1 MTNENTFS
9 DKPIVSVVIP
19 CYNHAHYLPDA
30 VQSVREQ
37 TYRHTEIIVVDDGSK
52 DHTRDYC
59 LSQSD
64 IIYVYQENQGL
75 SAARNKGIDYARG
88 AFLVFLDADDLLFP
102 EGIEINLQYV
112 LAHPKCG
119 FVSGGH
125 IKSDLISGQPFVEQD
140 YQPVYENHYQAL
152 LQGNYIGMHAA
163 VMYQVHVFDDLIY
176 DTSMKACEDYD
187 LYCKI
192 ARQYPVV
199 CHDKLIANYRLHS
212 SNMSGNIPLMLE
224 NVLKVLDRQRP
235 FIKTSEASIALKRG
249 KKVWKEYYCE
259 QLWKKYHNDEQK
271 KPISHDELLLLL
283 KYDKKKYMKYLLK
296 RSKLYLVYWA
306 ESLMPVFLARFL
318 RRKGILNRGILLP
331 NTIDGG
337 HFERF
342 EPFSRSYGFDRG
354 GPIDRFFIER
364 FLRSNA
370 HSVKGR
376 VLEIGDNEYT
386 LMIGGNN
393 VEISD
398 ILHVNENN
406 KKATF
411 IGDLSDAP
419 GLPSDAFDCV
429 ILTQTLHLIWDVKDA
444 LETCKRVLK
453 KGGCLLLTVPG
464 ISQIE
469 VGEWATTWYW
479 SFTDRS
485 IKKFMNETFGEGNY
499 ELEVF
504 GNAYLASAFLFGAGQ
519 GEVDPRFYDLQD
531 PYYQM
536 LICVKAV
543 KH

>member
-1 MTNENTFS
+1 MTKENILS
-9 DKPIVSVVIP
+9 DKPLVSVIIP
-19 CYNHAHYLPDA
+19 CYNHVHYLPDA
-30 VQSVREQ
+30 IASVREQ
-37 TYRHTEIIVVDDGSK
+37 TYSNTEIIVVDDGSK

-59 LSQSD
+59 MGQVD
-64 IIYVYQENQGL
+64 VRYIYQENQGL
-75 SAARNKGIDYARG
+75 SAARNTGIDHAKG
-88 AFLVFLDADDLLFP
+88 DFFVFLDADDLLFP
-102 EGIEINLQYV
+102 EGIEINLHY
-112 LAHPKCG
+112 AFENPDCA
-119 FVSGGH
+119 FISGGH
-125 IKSDLISGQPFVEQD
+125 VKSDLSTGQPFQEQD
-140 YQPVYENHYQAL
+140 YQVVEENHYQAL
-152 LQGNYIGMHAA
+152 LQGNYIGMHAT
-163 VMYQVHVFDDLIY
+163 VLYRKHVFNEFLY
-176 DTSMKACEDYD
+176 DITLKACEDYD

-192 ARQYPVV
+192 ARKYPVF
-199 CHDKLIANYRLHS
+199 CHEKLIADYRLHS
-212 SNMSGNIPLMLE
+212 RNMSGNIPLMLRHVFE
-224 NVLKVLDRQRP
+224 VLNRQIP
-235 FIKTSEASIALKRG
+235 VVKSSEEMAALRKGKRIW
-249 KKVWKEYYCE
+249 VEYYCE
-259 QLWKKYHNDEQK
+259 QIWNKYHSDEQK
-271 KPISHDELLLLL
+271 KPIRHDELSLLL
-283 KYDKKKYMKYLLK
+283 KYDKPKYMKYILK

-354 GPIDRFFIER
+354 GPIDRFFIDR
-364 FLRSNA
+364 FLRSHA
-370 HSVKGR
+370 PSVKGR

-386 LMIGGNN
+386 LLIGGDN
-393 VEISD
+393 VEKSD

-406 KKATF
+406 HKATF

-419 GLPSDAFDCV
+419 TLPSDAFDCI

-485 IKKFMNETFGEGNY
+485 MKKFMNETFGEGNY
-499 ELEVF
+499 ELDVF
-504 GNAYLASAFLFGAGQ
+504 GNAYLASAFLFGVGQ

-543 KH
+543 KN